1 VTNASKYLATY
12 LNDHLGGSTTGLEL
26 VRRAASEN
34 KDNELGAFLT
44 GLAKEIELDRET
56 LKEIMAA
63 LGVGEDRLKV
73 AGGWL
78 VEKLGRLK
86 PNAQLTGYSPLSPL
100 VELESLE
107 LGIHGKRVMWL
118 ALLEIAGAPPLDA
131 GRLQELATRAER
143 QIADVSRH
151 RLEVART
158 ALAPR

>member
-12 LNDHLGGSTTGLEL
+12 LNDHLAGSTSGLEL
-26 VRRAASEN
+26 ARRAASEN

-56 LKEIMAA
+56 LKDIMAA

-73 AGGWL
+73 AAGWL
-78 VEKLGRLK
+78 LEKVGRLK
-86 PNAQLTGYSPLSPL
+86 PNGQLTGYSPLSPL
-100 VELESLE
+100 VELEGLE
-107 LGIHGKRVMWL
+107 LGIHGKLEMWL
-118 ALLEIAGAPPLDA
+118 ALLEIAGPPPLDA
-131 GRLQELATRAER
+131 ERLRELAARAER
-143 QIADVSRH
+143 QIADVARH